1 MNSSKNIIEKRTET
15 LKTLEE
21 LHYLNNFVY
30 FISGAVKVH
39 IDDIVD
45 KSVVFRTKETRHILM
60 SKKFDRGF

>member
-1 MNSSKNIIEKRTET
+1 MNSSKNIIEKKTET

-30 FISGAVKVH
+30 FTSGAVKVH

-45 KSVVFRTKETRHILM
+45 KSVVFRTTGNSSH
-60 SKKFDRGF
+60 FNV